1 MYFTLGLLTAGV
13 LALLVTPAIWRRA
26 TRLTRQRIEGSVP
39 MTLAE
44 IQADKDQLRAEFAMT
59 ARRLEMTVDRLRDK
73 STEQI
78 IEINEKRAEIVRL
91 TNERNDQADT
101 IKGLEERTARL
112 VADLKGTEER
122 LGKANQDIAEREATL
137 AERAATI
144 VRLQARLDASQQLT
158 DEQKLELVARSTE
171 VGNLND
177 RLIDARAAHETLTAE
192 RDRLAAALSAE
203 QAALASERRRAEN
216 LEASL
221 ERIEAERI
229 ERLAELERR
238 AAEARE
244 LVTELARDRARAED
258 LAARVAE
265 LEAERDTRRH
275 EFERRVAEFEKI
287 ADAPPID
294 GGMAEVADGDNVAK
308 AIAAAEAEK
317 AALLARLTRL
327 EADLAG
333 VTAENDEL
341 RRTAG
346 ADWDIQAENAVL
358 RQRLTSVAADV
369 LRLSDRTANGDSRS
383 VHASEGGNGHAA
395 EDRPR
400 QAPAPVPLHRPPPA
414 IVSHKEESAE
424 PAEGGK
430 TLAERL
436 RALQHTAAR
445 H

>member
-26 TRLTRQRIEGSVP
+26 TRLTRQRIESSVP

-112 VADLKGTEER
+112 IADLKGTEER

-137 AERAATI
+137 TERAATI

-158 DEQKLELVARSTE
+158 DEQKLELVARGTE
-171 VGNLND
+171 IGNLND
-177 RLIDARAAHETLTAE
+177 RLVDARAAHETLSAE
-192 RDRLAAALSAE
+192 RDRLAAALTAE
-203 QAALASERRRAEN
+203 QAALAAERRRAEN

-229 ERLAELERR
+229 ERLGELERR
-238 AAEARE
+238 ATEARE

-258 LAARVAE
+258 LAARVVE
-265 LEAERDTRRH
+265 LEAERDTRRN

-294 GGMAEVADGDNVAK
+294 GGMAEVVDGDNVAK

-317 AALLARLTRL
+317 AALLVRLTRI
-327 EADLAG
+327 EADLAS

-341 RRTAG
+341 RRVAG
-346 ADWDIQAENAVL
+346 ADWDIQAENAIL
-358 RQRLTSVAADV
+358 RQRLASVAADV
-369 LRLSDRTANGDSRS
+369 LRLTDKVANGDSRS
-383 VHASEGGNGHAA
+383 TYSSEGGNGHAA
-395 EDRPR
+395 EDRLRP
-400 QAPAPVPLHRPPPA
+400 APAPVTLHRAPPA
-414 IVSHKEESAE
+414 IVAQEEESAE